1 MITMLSTMRVTRAI
15 RWPIIGVL
23 LLAAAL
29 LGGCSVLRVTYE
41 QADHLLLWRLDGYV
55 DFDERQTPRAREAID
70 GWLRWHRA
78 TQLPDY
84 AALLARARRDVEHP
98 ATPEAMC
105 SWFDE
110 GRRRLRVAVEQAL
123 PAIADHVMTMTPAQ
137 FRHMEQRFAK
147 GNDEV
152 RADYLQADLAERQRI
167 AAKRTAERFEMLYGT
182 LDDAQREQVARAV
195 VASPFDPQR
204 WLDERIARQR
214 EVLATLPALV
224 AEGATRDAV
233 LAALRRLV
241 AHVERSPRDAYRVYQ
256 QRLIDYNCAFA
267 AQLHNAT
274 SAAQRQAAAA
284 RLKGWEDDLRALT
297 MPAGS

>member
-1 MITMLSTMRVTRAI
+1 MLSTMRVTGGI
-15 RWPIIGVL
+15 RWPIIGLL

-29 LGGCSVLRVTYE
+29 LGGCSVLRITYE
-41 QADHLLLWRLDGYV
+41 RADHLLLWWLDGYV

-84 AALLARARRDVEHP
+84 AALLARARQDVQRP

-105 SWFDE
+105 TWFDE
-110 GRRRLRVAVEQAL
+110 GRRRARVAVDQAL

-167 AAKRTAERFEMLYGT
+167 AVKRTVERFEMLYGA
-182 LDDAQREQVARAV
+182 LDDAQREQVVRAV
-195 VASPFDPQR
+195 AASPFDPQR

-214 EVLATLPALV
+214 EVLATLPPLV
-224 AEGATRDAV
+224 AEGAPRDRV
-233 LAALRRLV
+233 LAALRVLV
-241 AHVERSPRDAYRVYQ
+241 AHVERSPRDAYRAYQ
-256 QRLIDYNCAFA
+256 QRLIDYNCAVA

-274 SAAQRQAAAA
+274 SAAQRQAAVE
-284 RLKGWEDDLRALT
+284 RLKGWEDDLRALST
-297 MPAGS
+297 PAGS